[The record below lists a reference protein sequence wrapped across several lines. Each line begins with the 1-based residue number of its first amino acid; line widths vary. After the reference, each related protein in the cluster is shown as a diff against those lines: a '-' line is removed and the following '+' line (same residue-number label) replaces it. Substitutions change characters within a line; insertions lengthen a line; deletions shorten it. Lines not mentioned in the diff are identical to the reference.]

1 MIVVSDTSPISNL
14 IIIGRLDILWGVYG
28 QVVIP
33 PKVLSEIQALKS
45 FGVDLADFEKSDWIE
60 VKTPQNSLEVA
71 NLLGEINRG
80 EAEAIV
86 LAEELSADWLLID
99 ERLGWRV
106 AKRKGIMTVGLLGSL
121 VKAKEQGIVAQIK
134 PIIEDL
140 RVKSGF
146 WVGEKLVE
154 RVLKTVGE

>member
-1 MIVVSDTSPISNL
+1 L
-14 IIIGRLDILWGVYG
+14 
-28 QVVIP
+28 
-33 PKVLSEIQALKS
+33 LS
-45 FGVDLADFEKSDWIE
+45 
-60 VKTPQNSLEVA
+60 
-71 NLLGEINRG
+71 EINRG